1 MLDQESPSELIRQ
14 VRDGDEQAAVE
25 LVRRYEPVIR
35 RQIRVWLRMQD
46 SRLRRVFDSMDVCQS
61 VMASFFVRVAHGQ
74 YDLEKPEQVAGLL
87 VTMAR
92 HKLLHQVRRQQAGR
106 RDIRRDQ
113 AQTHDDQAEAVPL
126 SPDLSPSRHAAGR
139 ELLEEFRRRLS
150 PEECEVADHR
160 ARGNEWAAIAA
171 AMGGT
176 ADARRKQLA
185 RALDR
190 VARELGIDDGLES

>member
-14 VRDGDEQAAVE
+14 VRNGDEQAAVE

-46 SRLRRVFDSMDVCQS
+46 PRLRRVFDSMDVCQS

-74 YDLEKPEQVAGLL
+74 YELEKPEQVAGLL

-113 AQTHDDQAEAVPL
+113 AQTHDDVAEAVPL
-126 SPDLSPSRHAAGR
+126 SPDPSPSRHAAGR
-139 ELLEEFRRRLS
+139 ELLDEFRRRLS
-150 PEECEVADHR
+150 AEECEVADHR

-171 AMGGT
+171 EMGGT
-176 ADARRKQLA
+176 PDARRKQLA